1 MANFSITEAA
11 LTGFRVVRER
21 PVAVLG
27 WAALQFVLMAASFL
41 VLISVAGPA
50 MTQMQTH
57 GLPTDQNGLV
67 ALMSQVE
74 RGEPPMLGL
83 SLVCGALLSAA
94 MNRAVMAPQDRSFAF
109 LKLGRDELAQL
120 GLRMLLLLLWIAANL
135 LLVALAQGL
144 AAIGGMF
151 GAGGQAVAGLSG
163 LAASVAAVICVVYVS
178 LRLSLASAATFARH
192 RIDLRTS
199 WEMTRGHVAEIFG
212 AFCLA
217 LVLAGLV
224 LALGMT
230 IVVLVT
236 SAVVG
241 IIDPANTMRPD
252 LSSIAGLL
260 KPAPLIMLGLMSALF
275 GLMSPLLLT
284 PGAFIYQRL
293 TGSMRQGEPAS
304 KSDLY
309 A

>member
-1 MANFSITEAA
+1 
-11 LTGFRVVRER
+11 
-21 PVAVLG
+21 
-27 WAALQFVLMAASFL
+27 
-41 VLISVAGPA
+41 
-50 MTQMQTH
+50 
-57 GLPTDQNGLV
+57 
-67 ALMSQVE
+67 
-74 RGEPPMLGL
+74 
-83 SLVCGALLSAA
+83 
-94 MNRAVMAPQDRSFAF
+94 
-109 LKLGRDELAQL
+109 
-120 GLRMLLLLLWIAANL
+120 
-135 LLVALAQGL
+135 
-144 AAIGGMF
+144 MF
-151 GAGGQAVAGLSG
+151 GAAGQAMAGLG
-163 LAASVAAVICVVYVS
+163 GVAASVAAIIGVVYVS
-178 LRLSLASAATFARH
+178 LRLSLASAATFARR

-199 WEMTRGHVAEIFG
+199 WEVTRGHVAEIFG

-236 SAVVG
+236 SAVTA
-241 IIDPANTMRPD
+241 ILDPTNSVRPD

-260 KPAPLIMLGLMSALF
+260 KPAPLVMLGLMSALF

-293 TGSMRQGEPAS
+293 TGSMLQAEPAS